1 MSFKSQKFSKE
12 EFSKRTKDE
21 ISQSERRKVANNLIG
36 QKEEPFESLYED
48 ITNEKLML
56 LLEKILKNSDYHT
69 LKDHSSNCLD
79 ISLECRKTLPRKV
92 KDWLSNIL
100 KASDVL
106 LLHLIQRILGEEI
119 VVLEGRVKERN
130 AYNHLE
136 TIEDLKAVGSG
147 FNAIYDKRNELEHKQ
162 VFRSNT
168 GEIAIKNMSNK
179 KKIRTLEYCIKELEQ
194 CLPLIIDKYRENHK
208 EYCIN

>member
-1 MSFKSQKFSKE
+1 MSFKSQKSSKE
-12 EFSKRTKDE
+12 EFSKRTRDE

-36 QKEEPFESLYED
+36 QKEEPFGRLYED
-48 ITNEKLML
+48 ITKEKLML
-56 LLEKILKNSDYHT
+56 LLEKILKVSDYHA
-69 LKDHSSNCLD
+69 LKDHSNNCLD
-79 ISLECRKTLPRKV
+79 ISLECRKIIPRKV

-106 LLHLIQRILGEEI
+106 LLHLIQCILDEEI

-136 TIEDLKAVGSG
+136 KNESLKSVGSA
-147 FNAIYDKRNELEHKQ
+147 FNAIYDKRNDLEHKQ
-162 VFRSNT
+162 EFRSNT
-168 GEIAIKNMSNK
+168 GEIVLKNMGNK

-194 CLPLIIDKYRENHK
+194 CLPFIIDKFRENHK